1 MCSLLQLIGKRWR
14 TRTRCISWTHPRC
27 FTHLAPPTART
38 FVWQQHCGW
47 TTADRILSIF
57 IRRKQIFLPIIW
69 ATTRLLSSFFRQHTE
84 IRHARISLLS
94 ANPVAGP
101 GRPGLCVRAGWG
113 SRPAS
118 DRASGLSDPTPWDRP
133 RPEDSPGVRR
143 GALQPRL
150 QRHAPPQS
158 QPLHLGHQT
167 GTASTGLWALGLA
180 FVHLRNLLC
189 LLFSTHCAI
198 WARNVSNEYSSSTMR
213 RWLLRHKN
221 CRWLLKLRQVNRS
234 LARQWPEVKHQE
246 K

>member
-1 MCSLLQLIGKRWR
+1 MCSLLQLIGKRLR
-14 TRTRCISWTHPRC
+14 TRTRCISWTHPAASRIW
-27 FTHLAPPTART
+27 LLPPTEHLFGNNTAAEPQLIESYR
-38 FVWQQHCGW
+38 FYSAKANIPAYNLSCGE
-47 TTADRILSIF
+47 TPVL
-57 IRRKQIFLPIIW
+57 
-69 ATTRLLSSFFRQHTE
+69 FFRQHTE
-84 IRHARISLLS
+84 IRHARIPLLS

-118 DRASGLSDPTPWDRP
+118 DRASRLSDPTPRGRP

-180 FVHLRNLLC
+180 FVHLHNLLC
-189 LLFSTHCAI
+189 LVFSTLYAI
-198 WARNVSNEYSSSTMR
+198 
-213 RWLLRHKN
+213 
-221 CRWLLKLRQVNRS
+221 
-234 LARQWPEVKHQE
+234 
-246 K
+246 